1 MSSRGV
7 DAAFGMFFLA
17 LAGAVVAYA
26 DVGAG
31 AGALVVAAVLALLG
45 ANALLAA
52 LANRRSLLS
61 RIGPLP

>member
-7 DAAFGMFFLA
+7 DAVFGVFFLT

-26 DVGAG
+26 DAGTG

-45 ANALLAA
+45 ADALLAA
-52 LANRRSLLS
+52 RANRRSLLS